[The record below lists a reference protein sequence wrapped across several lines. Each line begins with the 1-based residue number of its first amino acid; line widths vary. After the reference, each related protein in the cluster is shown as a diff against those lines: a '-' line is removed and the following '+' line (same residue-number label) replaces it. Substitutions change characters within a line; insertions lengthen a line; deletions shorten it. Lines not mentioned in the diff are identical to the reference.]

1 MVEKK
6 KTRKRC
12 PTGQRKDPKTGK
24 CKGTKKKRCPVGQH
38 RDKKSGK
45 CKDKDILAKKEK
57 GIHDIKRKIEKE
69 KKRIEKIKEK
79 IKEKEANEKELKRK
93 IEKEKKRIAKAKKEK
108 EAKAKAKA
116 KAKKEKKKDKKVKK
130 VKKVKKKLKLQQEVN
145 KQVVLDEKRASQIE
159 REFEAYMKE
168 RERKR
173 SVKKTMSKKG
183 KEKKGKAKK
192 TSKKK
197 KSKVKEILKVR
208 KEYIDL
214 GIKEDSWFSDPCYV
228 LANIK
233 RKLNVKT
240 WTPSILKK
248 LNKTIPI
255 MTRSTGTSPEFMYGN
270 QKVVLGYEIGS
281 GSFGTIYTATM
292 TDTLTGYKK
301 NIVLK
306 SIVTREPEEFLRES
320 IIHMELFCGL
330 RGQWGNGAR
339 IPKLEFISKYA
350 SARGKDGW
358 KYIVGMEQL
367 DGDGWDFLSNH
378 GKNNKK
384 LCPAIKSLSILL
396 SKLQD
401 KFEFMHRD
409 FHLGNIMYKK
419 LPNNEIR
426 MYIIDFGLSTMKIN
440 NKWLNRITKTEHYEK
455 TYDFNPSHDL
465 RMLLTTIY
473 YRKYNITKSFLT
485 YLIQVERSILR
496 YREIDES
503 NLWWGTYSVLMPY
516 YDSDFIPKTVGTY
529 MDKLYKGETVGI
541 LPPSTIKV
549 LKHGKKLPTKPYRKG
564 TLYDELKD
572 DYKSNKMTF
581 N

>member
-57 GIHDIKRKIEKE
+57 E
-69 KKRIEKIKEK
+69 
-79 IKEKEANEKELKRK
+79 
-93 IEKEKKRIAKAKKEK
+93 AKAKKEK
-108 EAKAKAKA
+108 EAKAK
-116 KAKKEKKKDKKVKK
+116 KKVKKTIKKKDKKVKK
-130 VKKVKKKLKLQQEVN
+130 VKKVKKKLKLQQQVD

-159 REFEAYMKE
+159 RDFEAYMKE

-173 SVKKTMSKKG
+173 AVKKTMSKKG
-183 KEKKGKAKK
+183 KEKKSKAKK
-192 TSKKK
+192 TTKKK

-255 MTRSTGTSPEFMYGN
+255 MTRSTPTSGEFMYGN
-270 QKVVLGYEIGS
+270 QKVVLGSEIGS
-281 GSFGTIYTATM
+281 GSFGTIYKAVM
-292 TDTLTGYKK
+292 TDTLTGYNK

-306 SIVTREPEEFLRES
+306 SIVTRDPEEFLRES

-350 SARGKDGW
+350 SARGEDGW

-440 NKWLNRITKTEHYEK
+440 NKWLNRITKTYHYKK

-473 YRKYNITKSFLT
+473 YKRYNITKSFLT

-496 YREIDES
+496 YNEIDEY
-503 NLWWGTYSVLMPY
+503 NLWWGTYKNLMPY
-516 YDSDFIPKTVGTY
+516 YDSHFIPKSVGTY

-549 LKHGKKLPTKPYRKG
+549 LKHGKKLPKKPYRKG

>member
-1 MVEKK
+1 M
-6 KTRKRC
+6 
-12 PTGQRKDPKTGK
+12 
-24 CKGTKKKRCPVGQH
+24 
-38 RDKKSGK
+38 
-45 CKDKDILAKKEK
+45 
-57 GIHDIKRKIEKE
+57 
-69 KKRIEKIKEK
+69 
-79 IKEKEANEKELKRK
+79 
-93 IEKEKKRIAKAKKEK
+93 
-108 EAKAKAKA
+108 
-116 KAKKEKKKDKKVKK
+116 
-130 VKKVKKKLKLQQEVN
+130 
-145 KQVVLDEKRASQIE
+145 DEKRASQIE

-173 SVKKTMSKKG
+173 GVKKTMSKKG
-183 KEKKGKAKK
+183 KGKKGKAKK
-192 TSKKK
+192 TTKKM
-197 KSKVKEILKVR
+197 KSNVKEILKVR

-240 WTPSILKK
+240 WTPSVLKK

-281 GSFGTIYTATM
+281 GSFGTIYKATM

-306 SIVTREPEEFLRES
+306 SIVTRDPEEFLRES

-350 SARGKDGW
+350 SARGEDGW

-440 NKWLNRITKTEHYEK
+440 NKWLNRITKTEHYKK

-503 NLWWGTYSVLMPY
+503 NLWWGTYSDLMPY

-529 MDKLYKGETVGI
+529 MDKLYKGEKIGI

-549 LKHGKKLPTKPYRKG
+549 LKHGKKLPKKPFTDG
-564 TLYDELKD
+564 PLYEELKN
-572 DYKSNKMTF
+572 DYKANKMVYDV
-581 N
+581 NP

>member
-57 GIHDIKRKIEKE
+57 EAKGKLAEKE
-69 KKRIEKIKEK
+69 KAKKK
-79 IKEKEANEKELKRK
+79 A
-93 IEKEKKRIAKAKKEK
+93 EKEKAKKKAEK
-108 EAKAKAKA
+108 EAKV
-116 KAKKEKKKDKKVKK
+116 KKTKKVKKVKKTKKIKDKK
-130 VKKVKKKLKLQQEVN
+130 VKKVKKKLKLQQEVD

-173 SVKKTMSKKG
+173 AVKKTTSKKG

-192 TSKKK
+192 TTKK

-228 LANIK
+228 LTNIK

-281 GSFGTIYTATM
+281 GSFGTIYKATM

-306 SIVTREPEEFLRES
+306 SIVTRDPEEFLRES

-440 NKWLNRITKTEHYEK
+440 NKWLNRITKTYHYEK

-496 YREIDES
+496 YREIDEY
-503 NLWWGTYSVLMPY
+503 NLWWDTYKNLMPY

-529 MDKLYKGETVGI
+529 MDKLYKGEKIGI

-549 LKHGKKLPTKPYRKG
+549 LKHGKKLPKKPYSKG
-564 TLYDELKD
+564 PLYDELKD
-572 DYKSNKMTF
+572 DYKANKMVYDV
-581 N
+581 NP

>member
-45 CKDKDILAKKEK
+45 CKDKDILV
-57 GIHDIKRKIEKE
+57 
-69 KKRIEKIKEK
+69 
-79 IKEKEANEKELKRK
+79 
-93 IEKEKKRIAKAKKEK
+93 KKEK
-108 EAKAKAKA
+108 EAKAKKEKKEKEA
-116 KAKKEKKKDKKVKK
+116 KAKKEKKEKEVKAKKKRKRSKGRSKKKKVKKTIKKKDKK
-130 VKKVKKKLKLQQEVN
+130 VKKVKKKLKLQQEVD

-173 SVKKTMSKKG
+173 TVKKTMSKKG
-183 KEKKGKAKK
+183 KGKKGKAKK
-192 TSKKK
+192 TTKKK

-240 WTPSILKK
+240 WTSAILKK

-270 QKVVLGYEIGS
+270 QKVVLGRQLGS

-306 SIVTREPEEFLRES
+306 SIVTRDPEEFLRES

-440 NKWLNRITKTEHYEK
+440 NKWLNRITKTEHYKK

-473 YRKYNITKSFLT
+473 YQKYNITKSFLT

-496 YREIDES
+496 YNEIDEY
-503 NLWWGTYSVLMPY
+503 NLWWGTYSELMPY
-516 YDSDFIPKTVGTY
+516 YDSHFIPKSVGTY
-529 MDKLYKGETVGI
+529 MDKLYKGEKIGI

-549 LKHGKKLPTKPYRKG
+549 LKHGKKLPKKPFTDG
-564 TLYDELKD
+564 PLYEELKN
-572 DYKSNKMTF
+572 DYKANKMIYDV
-581 N
+581 NP